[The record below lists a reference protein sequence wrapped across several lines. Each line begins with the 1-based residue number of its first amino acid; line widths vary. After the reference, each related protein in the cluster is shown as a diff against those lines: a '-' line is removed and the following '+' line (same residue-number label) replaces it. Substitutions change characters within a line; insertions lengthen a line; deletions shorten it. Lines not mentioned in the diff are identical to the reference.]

1 MAASYE
7 SEVGGP
13 ARLTVDARTLWAGGL
28 ASAAVAALAYA
39 VGVVIVRGVFDIP
52 MLAPRSDGAL
62 GDASTWQFALAAFVA
77 GLLATAL
84 MHLLLVATPRPYAF
98 FGWIMGLVITLVAVL
113 PYTQEASLSAKL
125 ATTIV
130 NLVVGLVIASLVAGT
145 ARRSLRPPRTAGS
158 VRRQPGS
165 GPPPAGPASPDPTNP
180 YGDRSY

>member
-1 MAASYE
+1 VAASYE
-7 SEVGGP
+7 SEAGAR

-39 VGVVIVRGVFDIP
+39 VGVVIVRGVFDIA
-52 MLAPRSDGAL
+52 MLAPTAEGVL

-77 GLLATAL
+77 ALLATAL

-98 FGWIMGLVITLVAVL
+98 FGWIVGLVVTLVAVL
-113 PYTQEASLSAKL
+113 PFTQEAALSAKL
-125 ATTIV
+125 ATAIV

-145 ARRSLRPPRTAGS
+145 ARRALRPARTAGS
-158 VRRQPGS
+158 AGRQPGS
-165 GPPPAGPASPDPTNP
+165 GPPPAGPASPDPTTP